1 MKLGAPKKIFI
12 VDDDEMLTE
21 ALSDYLTR
29 DINHNISVFHTGED
43 FLEHISENP
52 DVVILDFYLN
62 TVNKEAANGL
72 EILEAIGEYV
82 HNTRIIM
89 LSSQESYMTAAKTIQ
104 KGAIQYIVK
113 DEEAFQKIADSI

>member
-21 ALSDYLTR
+21 ALSDFLTR

-43 FLEHISENP
+43 FLGHISENP

-62 TVNKEAANGL
+62 TVNKDAANGL
-72 EILEAIGEYV
+72 EILEAISKHV
-82 HNTRIIM
+82 HNTRVIM

-104 KGAIQYIVK
+104 KGAVQYIIK
-113 DEEAFQKIADSI
+113 DEDAFQKIADSI